1 MQKLWEGSVH
11 IDAPVDQVFPY
22 LADFYRHPEWDRATI
37 KVEKMKEGDS
47 SGAGAEWRIHETF
60 QLFNLGPASSEGSEA
75 KRGTGLVK
83 RVVREVVPN
92 RKVEWHAHPIPRL
105 GVTAEYLFRVEPE
118 RGGTKVTQ
126 QVTFN
131 VPGVLDAVA
140 RVVAKNLDSNLR
152 QVWPKNL
159 QQLETV
165 VTQKHSA

>member
-37 KVEKMKEGDS
+37 KVEKMKEGDTN
-47 SGAGAEWRIHETF
+47 GAGAEWRIHETF
-60 QLFNLGPASSEGSEA
+60 DLFSLGLKEA
-75 KRGTGLVK
+75 DVKRGTGLVK

-131 VPGVLDAVA
+131 VPGIVDAVA
-140 RVVAKNLDSNLR
+140 RVIARNLDTNLR
-152 QVWPKNL
+152 QIWPRNL
-159 QQLETV
+159 QQLETL
-165 VTQKHSA
+165 VTQEKHPA